1 MIRDVPKSIAN
12 LAKSQSID
20 VSVRIG
26 KDGVTEALISELN
39 IQLKKRGLVKVKA
52 NKSASSDRDHR
63 NSIFSIIADRSKST
77 IVFQRGNVA
86 VFWKKGHE

>member
-12 LAKSQSID
+12 LAKGQSID

-52 NKSASSDRDHR
+52 NKSAS
-63 NSIFSIIADRSKST
+63 
-77 IVFQRGNVA
+77 
-86 VFWKKGHE
+86 

>member
-1 MIRDVPKSIAN
+1 MIRDVPKSIVN
-12 LAKSQSID
+12 LAKGQSID

-52 NKSASSDRDHR
+52 NKSAS
-63 NSIFSIIADRSKST
+63 
-77 IVFQRGNVA
+77 
-86 VFWKKGHE
+86 